1 MCAYMVLTNQ
11 QSPEAAA
18 RNLVDALSTLRM
30 LTGIQEIASKIPVSA
45 SSLISCAATQHKIWR
60 G

>member
-18 RNLVDALSTLRM
+18 RNLVDALSTLGM
-30 LTGIQEIASKIPVSA
+30 LTGVQEIASKIPVSA
-45 SSLISCAATQHKIWR
+45 
-60 G
+60 